1 MFRQMNERM
10 NKTDEETVAL
20 LEERVARGDTY
31 AMTTLARLCALGHG
45 TEQNIER
52 AYQLL
57 SDAAKKRSHYAN
69 NLIDFIN
76 KCIRERRIALGSL
89 RNLFDDD
96 V

>member
-1 MFRQMNERM
+1 MFRQLYERM
-10 NKTDEETVAL
+10 NKTDAETVAL

-57 SDAAKKRSHYAN
+57 SDAAKKKDSYAN
-69 NLIDFIN
+69 DLIDFIN
-76 KCIRERRIALGSL
+76 KCIRERRIALGGL
-89 RNLFDDD
+89 RNLFDNDI
-96 V
+96 